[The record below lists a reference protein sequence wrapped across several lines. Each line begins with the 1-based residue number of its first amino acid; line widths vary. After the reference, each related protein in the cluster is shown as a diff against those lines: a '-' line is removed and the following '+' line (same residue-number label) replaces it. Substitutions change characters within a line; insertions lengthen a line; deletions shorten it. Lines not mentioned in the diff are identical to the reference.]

1 MMLANSSADAS
12 VGAADASVGA
22 ADASVGA
29 MDASDDDEWDED
41 ALASQLEDALEPS
54 RPPEAPPPAAII
66 AGPDLLSLLPDDL
79 LLRVLQQL
87 PLGPLMSVAMRV
99 CRRLRDASSREAR
112 ERTVQRLL
120 EALRAAVAPPPAEAA
135 PSSSSPPPPPPPPP
149 LPSQWHRPWPPPAA
163 AEASSS
169 SSPPPPPPPPPSPP
183 PDVARRLAAVA
194 RAIEAA
200 LAAGPS
206 LRYPAGARRLAY
218 NLRKNEALRQRL
230 LSGELSAAALVALP
244 AAQLASSTQL
254 EEREAWRKKRLREC
268 VRKDWREGGFVTD
281 LFRCESCGAA
291 EARIHRTIRAGRA
304 AVDRAATYAT
314 CKCGNRWEV

>member
-1 MMLANSSADAS
+1 MLANSSADAS

-29 MDASDDDEWDED
+29 TDDASDDDEWDED
-41 ALASQLEDALEPS
+41 ALASQLEDALEPA
-54 RPPEAPPPAAII
+54 RPPEAAPLSAII

-87 PLGPLMSVAMRV
+87 PLGPLTSVAMRV

-120 EALRAAVAPPPAEAA
+120 EALRAAVAPPAAEAA
-135 PSSSSPPPPPPPPP
+135 AASSSSPPPPPPP
-149 LPSQWHRPWPPPAA
+149 LPSQWHRPWPPPPA

-169 SSPPPPPPPPPSPP
+169 SSSPPPPPPPSPP

-268 VRKDWREGGFVTD
+268 VRKDWREGGFVMD

>member
-1 MMLANSSADAS
+1 MMLANSSTADGS
-12 VGAADASVGA
+12 AADS
-22 ADASVGA
+22 
-29 MDASDDDEWDED
+29 DDEWDED
-41 ALASQLEDALEPS
+41 ALASQLESQLEDALNA

-66 AGPDLLSLLPDDL
+66 AGPDRLALLPDDL

-87 PLGPLMSVAMRV
+87 LHGPLIASASRV
-99 CRRLRDASSREAR
+99 CRRLRDASYREAR

-120 EALRAAVAPPPAEAA
+120 EALRAAVAPPPPEAA
-135 PSSSSPPPPPPPPP
+135 AASSSSSSPPPPPPPP

-163 AEASSS
+163 AQASSS
-169 SSPPPPPPPPPSPP
+169 SSPPPPPQPPPSPP

-291 EARIHRTIRAGRA
+291 EARIHQTIRAGRA

>member
-1 MMLANSSADAS
+1 
-12 VGAADASVGA
+12 
-22 ADASVGA
+22 
-29 MDASDDDEWDED
+29 
-41 ALASQLEDALEPS
+41 
-54 RPPEAPPPAAII
+54 
-66 AGPDLLSLLPDDL
+66 
-79 LLRVLQQL
+79 
-87 PLGPLMSVAMRV
+87 
-99 CRRLRDASSREAR
+99 
-112 ERTVQRLL
+112 
-120 EALRAAVAPPPAEAA
+120 
-135 PSSSSPPPPPPPPP
+135 
-149 LPSQWHRPWPPPAA
+149 
-163 AEASSS
+163 
-169 SSPPPPPPPPPSPP
+169 
-183 PDVARRLAAVA
+183 VARRLAAVA